1 MEIMKGKMAMVNG
14 MFERGRPVDCEAD
27 EGRQCPSTNRRQRPS
42 FEALCLH
49 TRHAVYR
56 ADELNSKHQLLLLLV
71 AELAHSSR
79 SNLQV
84 A

>member
-1 MEIMKGKMAMVNG
+1 MVLVNS
-14 MFERGRPVDCEAD
+14 MFERGRPQAVDCEAG
-27 EGRQCPSTNRRQRPS
+27 EGRRCTSTNTGRRQRPS

-56 ADELNSKHQLLLLLV
+56 ADELNSKHQLLLLV
-71 AELAHSSR
+71 AELAHSSK